1 MNQKLLFIHIP
12 KTAGTSFRLAAK
24 KYFGDEN
31 TFFDYGPKVNETS
44 DIIKQ
49 YSYNKPDMF
58 LLSEELSKHT
68 KLFLSGHI
76 QAAKYAPLFDTLNT
90 ISFVRNP
97 IEQVLSHYKHFITSH
112 NYKESLESF
121 IQEKRFQ
128 NIQSR
133 MLAGRDLELYGFI
146 GLTEEYEK
154 SIKFINS
161 YYDIDLE
168 VMKENVRDI
177 KELSREEVD
186 DEIISLIKSLNREDI
201 KLYNRIKKI
210 FFKRMQLFEDNKPYT
225 HLVIQKFDIKE
236 IKGFVFEKDQID
248 PLNIEIYK
256 NRELLDTIEAKNY
269 REGLLKH
276 SLPRQNFVGFDYLF
290 SEELKDN
297 DKVAIKVNA
306 FTQKEFIISKV

>member
-133 MLAGRDLELYGFI
+133 MLAGRNLELYGFI

-154 SIKFINS
+154 SIKYINA

-177 KELSREEVD
+177 KELSRKKID
-186 DEIISLIKSLNREDI
+186 NKIISLIKSLNNEDV
-201 KLYNRIKKI
+201 KLYNKIKKI
-210 FFKRMQLFEDNKPYT
+210 FYKRMNLFNNGQSYK
-225 HLVIQKFDIKE
+225 HLIIQNFDMKQVR
-236 IKGFVFEKDQID
+236 GFAFEKNQIN
-248 PLNIEIYK
+248 PLSIKIYK
-256 NRELLDTIEAKNY
+256 NNKLIDTIKAQNY
-269 REGLLKH
+269 REGLLKYA
-276 SLPRQNFVGFDYLF
+276 LPRKNFIGFDYYFDKKLI
-290 SEELKDN
+290 EN
-297 DKVAIKVNA
+297 DHIIIKVD
-306 FTQKEFIISKV
+306 QRSKKEFIVSK